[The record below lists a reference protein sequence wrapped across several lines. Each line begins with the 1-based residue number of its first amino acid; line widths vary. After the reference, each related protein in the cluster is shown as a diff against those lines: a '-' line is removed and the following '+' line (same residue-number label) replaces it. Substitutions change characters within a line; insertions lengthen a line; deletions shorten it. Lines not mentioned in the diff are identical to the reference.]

1 MKKSILSIGLSMF
14 LLIAV
19 HAQAASYSYY
29 VPYYASLTIDGQTY
43 WTGIALR
50 NASAVSSAVVDTFV
64 YDRSGTQILM
74 ETKRLQPKGQDAFVA
89 GSGLMKEGW
98 ILVES
103 TQPLTGVCFIAKNED
118 PAFMFNVNLIRELS
132 ELLHLPHIAQDDTW
146 DTTIMVCNPNDESVD
161 VTLTAIRDDGTFFTP
176 VQRTLSGRC
185 SAKYALTEFIQ
196 GEALSRGSMNIE
208 AGGGIAATALFSNLK
223 TGTGNSYAGI
233 SAVEPVVDI
242 DGLWEAH
249 LTSPAYPYSSKFEVH
264 QAGNKVLLVGYASDL
279 TYGVGIGTLKGS
291 ALVAEANGRQHGKY
305 YAIQVSGT
313 FNGNSATGTF
323 TISAN
328 GGQTLAWTAEKIE

>member
-1 MKKSILSIGLSMF
+1 MKKLIMPIGLSM
-14 LLIAV
+14 LLLFAF

-29 VPYYASLTIDGQTY
+29 VPYYSSLTIEGQTY

-50 NASAVSSAVVDTFV
+50 NASTVSSAVVDIFV
-64 YDRSGTQILM
+64 YDRNGAQIKM
-74 ETKRLQPKGQDAFVA
+74 ETKRLQPNGQDAFVA

-103 TQPLTGVCFIAKNED
+103 TQPLTGICFVAKNED

-132 ELLHLPHIAQDDTW
+132 ELLHLPHIAQDDAW
-146 DTTIMVCNPNDESVD
+146 DTMIMVCNPNDESANI
-161 VTLTAIRDDGTFFTP
+161 TFTAIKDDGTFFAP

-185 SAKYALTEFIQ
+185 SAKYSLTEFVQ
-196 GEALSRGSMNIE
+196 GEALSKGSVNIE
-208 AGGGIAATALFSNLK
+208 ADRGIAASALFSNLK

-233 SAVEPVVDI
+233 SAVEPVINI

-249 LTSPAYPYSSKFEVH
+249 LTSAAYQYSSKFEVH
-264 QAGNKVLLVGYASDL
+264 QAGNKVLLIGYASDL

-291 ALVAEANGRQHGKY
+291 ALEAEADGRQHGKY
-305 YAIQVSGT
+305 YTIHVSGT

-323 TISAN
+323 TISN
-328 GGQTLAWTAEKIE
+328 SGGQTLTWTAEKIE